1 MTTTEDWTILR
12 LLEWTS
18 GFLKEKGFESPRLE
32 AEILLSAARECS
44 RIDLYTAFN
53 EVASDE
59 VRTAFRELVRR
70 RGEGTPVAYLVGHR
84 EFYSRKFRVTPD
96 VLIPR
101 PETEFIILRLLDLVA
116 GKTSQPWKVVDV
128 GTGSGIVAI
137 NAALE
142 LPSASVTAIDISPAA
157 LAVAQKNATDHE
169 VTDRLE
175 FIEGSVLSSLPP
187 EPVFDFVLSN
197 PPYIMTSEY
206 AELDSHVKDHEPK
219 LALEAGE
226 FGTDVIEKLIP
237 QSAERLKPGGWLMM
251 EISPMIAS
259 RVNDLIISDGRY
271 GEPHTTKD
279 LSQLARVVSA
289 QRVD

>member
-12 LLEWTS
+12 LLEWTE
-18 GFLKEKGFESPRLE
+18 GFLKDKNVESPRLE

-59 VRTAFRELVRR
+59 IRTAFRELVRR
-70 RGEGTPVAYLVGHR
+70 RGDGTPVAYLVGHR

-116 GKTSQPWKVVDV
+116 GKTNQPWNIVDV

-137 NAALE
+137 NSALE
-142 LPSASVTAIDISPAA
+142 LPSAKVTAVDISSAA
-157 LAVAQKNATDHE
+157 LGVATKNAGDHA
-169 VTDRLE
+169 VSGRIE
-175 FIEGSVLSSLPP
+175 FIEGSVLASLPP

-197 PPYIMTSEY
+197 PPYITTSEY
-206 AELDSHVKDHEPK
+206 AALDGHVKDYEPK
-219 LALEAGE
+219 VALESGE

-237 QSAERLKPGGWLMM
+237 QSAERLKPGGWLVM
-251 EISPMIAS
+251 EISPMIEA
-259 RVNDLIISDGRY
+259 RVKELIASDGSF
-271 GEPHTTKD
+271 GESHTTKD

-289 QRVD
+289 QRVS

>member
-12 LLEWTS
+12 LLEWTD

-53 EVASDE
+53 EVASEE

-116 GKTSQPWKVVDV
+116 DNTSQPWNVVDV

-142 LPSASVTAIDISPAA
+142 LPSSSITAVDISSAA
-157 LAVAQKNATDHE
+157 LDVAKKNAGDHG
-169 VTDRLE
+169 VTDRVG
-175 FIEGSVLSSLPP
+175 FVEGSVLSELPP
-187 EPVFDFVLSN
+187 EPVYDFVLSN
-197 PPYIMTSEY
+197 PPYITTSEY

-219 LALEAGE
+219 VALESGE
-226 FGTDVIEKLIP
+226 FGTDMIEKLIP
-237 QSAERLKPGGWLMM
+237 QSAERLKPGGWLVM
-251 EISPMIAS
+251 EISPMIEA
-259 RVNDLIISDGRY
+259 RVKDLIANDGNF
-271 GEPHTTKD
+271 GESHTTKD

-289 QRVD
+289 QRVG

>member
-116 GKTSQPWKVVDV
+116 GKTNQPWNIVDV
-128 GTGSGIVAI
+128 GAGSGIVAI

-157 LAVAQKNATDHE
+157 LAVAQKNAVDHE
-169 VTDRLE
+169 VTDRIE
-175 FIEGSVLSSLPP
+175 FVEGSVLSSLPP

-197 PPYIMTSEY
+197 PPYITTAEY
-206 AELDSHVKDHEPK
+206 AELDGHVKDYEPK
-219 LALEAGE
+219 VALESGE
-226 FGTDVIEKLIP
+226 FGTDVIEQLIP
-237 QSAERLKPGGWLMM
+237 QSAERLKPGGWLVM
-251 EISPMIAS
+251 EISPMIEA
-259 RVNDLIISDGRY
+259 RVKELIASDGNF
-271 GEPHTTKD
+271 GESHTTKD

-289 QRVD
+289 QRVG